1 MPGAVQMSD
10 NVGIHEKE
18 TLDEEEQEKQ
28 AVKAKVEKA
37 IGESFD
43 DDDWEYVDASECHVG
58 SLDRELLE
66 CFRWNAI
73 EMETRCMCCIIQI
86 RVCTSILMMYA
97 IQRMAVRPGAI
108 SICMEWRVALCIL

>member
-58 SLDRELLE
+58 SLDRGSKAEKGILHRQRNRLQ
-66 CFRWNAI
+66 
-73 EMETRCMCCIIQI
+73 RC
-86 RVCTSILMMYA
+86 
-97 IQRMAVRPGAI
+97 
-108 SICMEWRVALCIL
+108 

>member
-1 MPGAVQMSD
+1 MSD

-58 SLDRELLE
+58 SLDR
-66 CFRWNAI
+66 
-73 EMETRCMCCIIQI
+73 
-86 RVCTSILMMYA
+86 
-97 IQRMAVRPGAI
+97 
-108 SICMEWRVALCIL
+108 